1 MADYAP
7 QRALA
12 NRLIEAKGVLLT
24 FTSLGGTPL
33 DPDKPWLGNTGPTT
47 GTFRC
52 VRVEPSSTQRLGLG
66 TIKEDLL
73 GRSQH
78 VLIVAPGDGSAK
90 PTDFEKVTVAG
101 EVNGII
107 FVEAL
112 DPDTSGGI
120 VYFVGAGR

>member
-1 MADYAP
+1 MADYTE

-12 NRLIEAKGVLLT
+12 NRLIKAKGVLLT
-24 FTSLGGTPL
+24 FTALGGTPI
-33 DPDKPWLGNTGPTT
+33 DPAQPWLGNTGPTT
-47 GTFRC
+47 GTFWG

-78 VLIVAPGDGSAK
+78 VLIVAPGDGSVK
-90 PTDFEKVTVAG
+90 PSDFEKVTVGG
-101 EVNGII
+101 EINGIT